1 MKEGF
6 TLIKSAKLASNQHAI
21 LSAEHLIDDICGEY
35 NINEDVYGNVLI
47 SVTEAVNNAVFHGN
61 SNDSSLFLDLGVYL
75 SDTEVCFVVS
85 DKGNGFDY
93 DDLPDPTSPD
103 NLLKENG
110 RGVFL
115 MRSLSD
121 DLTFENAGSTVLLYF
136 SR

>member
-6 TLIKSAKLASNQHAI
+6 THIKSTKLASNPHAI
-21 LSAEHLIDDICGEY
+21 LSAEHLIDDICAEY
-35 NINEDVYGNVLI
+35 SINEDVYGNVLI
-47 SVTEAVNNAVFHGN
+47 SVTEAVNNAVIHGN
-61 SNDSSLFLDLGVYL
+61 SNDSSLFLDLRVYA

-85 DKGNGFDY
+85 DQGKGFNY

-121 DLTFENAGSTVLLYF
+121 DLAFENAGSTVLLYF
-136 SR
+136 IR